1 MYNNL
6 VNPNNINPHKY
17 LNTMRT
23 IKNTWTKAN
32 NFERLQIILFSTVMS
47 LLLSVVVSWAQ
58 SGFYTDFGI

>member
-1 MYNNL
+1 
-6 VNPNNINPHKY
+6 
-17 LNTMRT
+17 MRT

-32 NFERLQIILFSTVMS
+32 NYERLQIFLFSMVMS